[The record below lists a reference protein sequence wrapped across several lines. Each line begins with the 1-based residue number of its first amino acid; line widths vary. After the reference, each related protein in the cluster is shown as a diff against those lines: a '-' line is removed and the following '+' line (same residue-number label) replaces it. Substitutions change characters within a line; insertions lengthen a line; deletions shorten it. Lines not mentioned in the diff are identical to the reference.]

1 MQEIPITYKFSLT
14 NEILIA
20 VDNTIKIF
28 FGKEFI
34 TCTNKNGEAAD
45 YNVKYL
51 VKINLDN

>member
-1 MQEIPITYKFSLT
+1 MGNIPITYKSSLT

-28 FGKEFI
+28 FGREFI